1 MDVYLGVV
9 LEINGKE
16 IALEPKTAINKIKEQ
31 GIEAELP
38 AGTEVRLGSIAGG
51 LQGFVQKF
59 QPGFTF
65 PAKTDLPTPLQGVYG
80 ALTTVELTINDLY
93 IKVPPKEPAGGKNS
107 YRLGIYV
114 GWPTPQELVG
124 NLSLKGF
131 SVKIQQI
138 EPAPQPS

>member
-1 MDVYLGVV
+1 MDAYLGVV

-51 LQGFVQKF
+51 LEAFVKKIDTSF
-59 QPGFTF
+59 KL
-65 PAKTDLPTPLQGVYG
+65 PAKADVPGPLQGMYD
-80 ALTTVELTINDLY
+80 ALTTVELTVNDLY
-93 IKVPPKEPAGGKNS
+93 LKVPPQVPAGGKSS

-114 GWPTPQELVG
+114 GWPTPQTLIG
-124 NLSLKGF
+124 DLSLKGF
-131 SVKIQQI
+131 SVKVQQI
-138 EPAPQPS
+138 EPAPKA